1 VLWHCKNSGARKYI
15 AIEKGDTHKPPR
27 ASTVVDSIGCT
38 CTLQLHP
45 ALGDT
50 ATSRWILGAP
60 ATCGRVAPMHE
71 QGLDHACTAEFV
83 VHKLKLG
90 TVHAQ
95 QKHATCPQCE
105 TWPAGSRQPGDVVG
119 WWVGR
124 QPLMKRF
131 LTLTMIQRVHLVRYG
146 YRITLLLHSGNKQH
160 SALGERIDPVKNIC
174 YQV

>member
-1 VLWHCKNSGARKYI
+1 
-15 AIEKGDTHKPPR
+15 
-27 ASTVVDSIGCT
+27 
-38 CTLQLHP
+38 
-45 ALGDT
+45 
-50 ATSRWILGAP
+50 
-60 ATCGRVAPMHE
+60 MHE

-146 YRITLLLHSGNKQH
+146 YRITLLQHTGNKQH
-160 SALGERIDPVKNIC
+160 SALGERIDPVKKHLLPSVVQTFVTLSKEDKSVEEGISLFLLVHIQDIS
-174 YQV
+174 YL